1 VQTMLLIGNSDHDIV
16 LLDTTIQAQRPKPA
30 KMKILLWKGANI
42 EGIKEDVA
50 NFVEDFN
57 QTVFEN
63 IEQMWKLYKDKLLKI
78 TNKHVPSKMTATKF
92 THPWF

>member
-1 VQTMLLIGNSDHDIV
+1 MLSIGNSDHDIV

-50 NFVEDFN
+50 
-57 QTVFEN
+57 T
-63 IEQMWKLYKDKLLKI
+63 L
-78 TNKHVPSKMTATKF
+78 
-92 THPWF
+92 